1 MKNRYEVSD
10 GVAYV
15 YDCNNECFM
24 VDAGEITKIAH
35 IRWRCR
41 KGRHSYVV
49 GNIGKKGKVY
59 LHRFIMG
66 VVDFGQK
73 VDHVNHNT
81 RDNRKINLRIC
92 TNRENSINRV
102 NQDNEGVSYRA
113 DKKSW
118 RAYINVNYKQINLG
132 NYKTEKEAR
141 IARRK
146 AVKVFYGQREVVQC
160 PRKPESVI

>member
-59 LHRFIMG
+59 LHRFI
-66 VVDFGQK
+66 
-73 VDHVNHNT
+73 NHNT
-81 RDNRKINLRIC
+81 RDNRKINLRLC
-92 TNRENSINRV
+92 NNRENSINRV

-113 DKKSW
+113 DKKRW

-132 NYKTEKEAR
+132 NYKTEEEAR

-146 AVKVFYGQREVVQC
+146 AVKIFYGQGEVVLC
-160 PRKPESVI
+160 PRKPE